1 MSEAVVLSTCN
12 RTEAYAVVLAAPK
25 GVRAIV
31 ETLRRNAGL
40 DADGVREL
48 DRALVVKQ
56 GPGAVEH
63 LFRVV
68 SSLDSL
74 VLGEAQIIGQV
85 RRAFA
90 AAEDAGAVGETTRRL
105 FRSALEVG
113 KRVREESA
121 SGRCRFP
128 RRPCSL
134 RNARWESSAAGA
146 PSWWGLA
153 RWDCSRFRTSK
164 SAA

>member
-1 MSEAVVLSTCN
+1 MTLVVVGVSHKTAGVELRGKLAVPADRLRADLSRLLANDEVSEAVVLSTCN

-63 LFRVV
+63 LL
-68 SSLDSL
+68 SL
-74 VLGEAQIIGQV
+74 IHI
-85 RRAFA
+85 
-90 AAEDAGAVGETTRRL
+90 
-105 FRSALEVG
+105 
-113 KRVREESA
+113 
-121 SGRCRFP
+121 
-128 RRPCSL
+128 
-134 RNARWESSAAGA
+134 
-146 PSWWGLA
+146 
-153 RWDCSRFRTSK
+153 
-164 SAA
+164 